1 MEARPSYELPARGW
15 EVRDA
20 RTLMQFHGPDPEDP
34 AGEIGLPACALLVGP
49 VGGGRVDPGA
59 DRGKPKRRGG
69 EATRILR
76 TVSGLADG
84 AEEFVAGTLDG
95 LGGFEVGGCGG
106 QLVER
111 VEGDGRPEEVFGAG
125 HGFEPLVG
133 CGDVFLPVASLHAA
147 VGDGDLG
154 GEEAGPVEIE
164 EGAEVIAE
172 EGVDLR
178 DEPFLDSTS
187 ALSFEWRGRDLVKVG
202 MWSSLRRM

>member
-1 MEARPSYELPARGW
+1 MERCPSLRGNSS
-15 EVRDA
+15 
-20 RTLMQFHGPDPEDP
+20 
-34 AGEIGLPACALLVGP
+34 I
-49 VGGGRVDPGA
+49 
-59 DRGKPKRRGG
+59 
-69 EATRILR
+69 
-76 TVSGLADG
+76 
-84 AEEFVAGTLDG
+84 
-95 LGGFEVGGCGG
+95 EVGGCGG